1 VSQLTGASG
10 FLGSHIALQLLES
23 GYRVRAYV
31 FSFSSQYQSQ
41 YSGSAIRPGK
51 IEEVKKRYAR
61 FADKF
66 EAVPISDIVNDSFGD
81 AFKGVNAL
89 IHTAAS
95 LPERASPEDL
105 IKVFMNFMPG
115 VD

>member
-1 VSQLTGASG
+1 M
-10 FLGSHIALQLLES
+10 
-23 GYRVRAYV
+23 
-31 FSFSSQYQSQ
+31 QSQ
-41 YSGSAIRPGK
+41 VLLPSANLIIQLCSGSAIRPPK

-81 AFKGVNAL
+81 AFKGVGAL

-105 IKVFMNFMPG
+105 IKVCI
-115 VD
+115 

>member
-1 VSQLTGASG
+1 
-10 FLGSHIALQLLES
+10 
-23 GYRVRAYV
+23 
-31 FSFSSQYQSQ
+31 
-41 YSGSAIRPGK
+41 
-51 IEEVKKRYAR
+51 VKKRYAR

-81 AFKGVNAL
+81 AFKGVGAL

-105 IKVFMNFMPG
+105 IKVCI
-115 VD
+115 